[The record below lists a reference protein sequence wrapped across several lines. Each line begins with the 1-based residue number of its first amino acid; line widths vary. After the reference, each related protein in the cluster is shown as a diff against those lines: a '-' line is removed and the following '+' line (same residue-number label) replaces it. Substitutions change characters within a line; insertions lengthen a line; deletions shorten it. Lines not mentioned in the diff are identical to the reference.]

1 MTQMLKVEY
10 EELLQRADELEAPL
24 PPVPSTNPPGPCA
37 LSFVNDAATQLALSA
52 DAMRLY
58 LKTSEREWKALAKSL
73 RNAAK
78 AYEEV
83 DEGTAQAIDAI
94 GTDGSSSGAAPAA
107 AGANGEMSALSE
119 ESWARDPLPPLKP
132 PPTFEYPYYEVR
144 QAAKDIEAGDQ
155 GVAFR
160 AFAKEW
166 DAFQRE
172 LQKTA
177 YRFRP
182 FVSWE
187 GEARDLVEA
196 NFGTQREWILSMAQ
210 MCVTLGNQA
219 NRVVDA
225 HKKARV
231 AYGDSASRN
240 PDGTWANET
249 EHPTNYEVELNDW
262 WYRRYTEDGGH
273 YLYMAISW
281 YESLQAKSERSLA
294 LYVSNAGLPMTPV
307 NPKMPPRAQYIAPP
321 PDPNAPADETII
333 DPIVDPI
340 PDGGA
345 GTGIP
350 PTPMMPTVPPGMGG
364 AGMPNQAAMD
374 AAMQQALSGKGPGAP
389 GGAGLKPASLGGGG
403 GAGVPSMP
411 LQPAVD
417 SEAASR
423 PAGAGPAAAGPG
435 RAMPGV
441 GGAAGGG
448 MGGGMAPM
456 GGAGQNQ
463 NQGKG
468 KRVQSEDESLY
479 TEERSWTEGV
489 IGNRPRKTTP
499 DK

>member
-1 MTQMLKVEY
+1 MLKVEY
-10 EELLQRADELEAPL
+10 EELLQRADEIEAPL
-24 PPVPSTNPPGPCA
+24 PPVPATNPPPPCA

-58 LKTSEREWKALAKSL
+58 LKTCEREWKALAKSL

-83 DEGTAQAIDAI
+83 DEGAAASIDAI
-94 GTDGSSSGAAPAA
+94 GTNGSSSASGAA
-107 AGANGEMSALSE
+107 AGADGELSALQD

-155 GVAFR
+155 GAGFR

-172 LQKTA
+172 FQKTA

-187 GEARDLVEA
+187 GEARSLVED
-196 NFGTQREWILSMAQ
+196 NFDTQREWILSIAQ
-210 MCVTLGNQA
+210 MCVTLGSQA

-240 PDGTWANET
+240 PDGTWAVEA

-294 LYVSNAGLPMTPV
+294 LYVSNAGLPMAPV
-307 NPKMPPRAQYIAPP
+307 SPKTPPRAQYIPPP
-321 PDPNAPADETII
+321 PDPNAPGDDT
-333 DPIVDPI
+333 IVDPI
-340 PDGGA
+340 LDGG

-350 PTPMMPTVPPGMGG
+350 PTPTPMTPMMPPGMGG
-364 AGMPNQAAMD
+364 AGAPPDQAAMD
-374 AAMQQALSGKGPGAP
+374 AAMQDALKGKGAGAP

-417 SEAASR
+417 AEAASR
-423 PAGAGPAAAGPG
+423 PAGAGPGGGGPG
-435 RAMPGV
+435 RAMPAV
-441 GGAAGGG
+441 AGAAGGG

-456 GGAGQNQ
+456 GGPGQNQ

-479 TEERSWTEGV
+479 TEERAWTEGV
-489 IGNRPRKTTP
+489 IGNRPRKSTP